1 MLERYGGFPTL
12 SRIVMD
18 FYDRVIDSDVLGPY
32 FEDVD
37 MRRLVDHQT
46 KFVAWLMGGPASY
59 TDEALRRV
67 HAHLAIDEGAFEVMI
82 STFTETLSDHDVD
95 DVDIDSIE
103 KALRA
108 RRSVVVTNP
117 R

>member
-1 MLERYGGFPTL
+1 
-12 SRIVMD
+12 
-18 FYDRVIDSDVLGPY
+18 
-32 FEDVD
+32 
-37 MRRLVDHQT
+37 
-46 KFVAWLMGGPASY
+46 
-59 TDEALRRV
+59 V

-108 RRSVVVTNP
+108 RRSIVVTNP
-117 R
+117 